1 MDNNGAPALRRETPL
16 TPVADKQG
24 HEILICDPEWFDEK
38 KTYRIAN
45 APERTAPLEFTG
57 SDLNF
62 VARVLYAEA
71 SGSGQL
77 TDKGERNK
85 EKSAIMNVNHFRLN
99 RKGYPN
105 NSYVA
110 KTFREVCEAP
120 GQFESVF
127 AATPKF
133 SKSESASAMHLKKG
147 ECADLCEAI
156 DAIKA
161 FMAAGPTEEYLFD
174 NFRGYNPSGQ
184 GTHVGRSR
192 FWLSAA
198 GQLLL
203 KKTP

>member
-1 MDNNGAPALRRETPL
+1 MANNAALRRETPL

-38 KTYRIAN
+38 KKYRIAN
-45 APERTAPLEFTG
+45 APVRTAELEFSG
-57 SDLNF
+57 GDLNYL
-62 VARVLYAEA
+62 ARVLYAEA
-71 SGSGQL
+71 SGSAQL
-77 TDKGERNK
+77 TDKAERDK
-85 EKSAIMNVNHFRLN
+85 EKAAIMNVNHFRLN

-110 KTFREVCEAP
+110 KTFREVCLAP

-127 AATPKF
+127 AGTPKF
-133 SKSESASAMHLKKG
+133 LKSEASSAVNLKKG

-156 DAIKA
+156 EAIKV
-161 FMAAGPTEEYLFD
+161 FMATGPTEVYQFD

-192 FWLSAA
+192 FWLSAT
-198 GQLLL
+198 GQQLF